1 MNKEPVKTVE
11 GYEGQIFFFPL
22 VLTVGIMIVYDM
34 RTMESIPLLMTLIF
48 LVLLVYIFLQ
58 WTRRHK

>member
-1 MNKEPVKTVE
+1 MKKEPVKTVE

-34 RTMESIPLLMTLIF
+34 RIVESIPLLIALIF

-58 WTRRHK
+58 